1 MELVMES
8 TFAIDKDRGMEVMA
22 YIDDIFISMKASL
35 EKHYTQVS
43 QVFQLFMDNHICIK
57 FDKCIFDAKEVPL
70 LRFIVSWSG
79 LRMDP
84 DKAKAIVTWPWP
96 TNKKEVQQLLDIWNF
111 YRRLVPGYTTIVS
124 PITDCLRGKDKD
136 ISSNE
141 AQEAA
146 FLKITIWFT
155 SGKTQI
161 LRHYDSN
168 RPALVK
174 TDDSDF
180 AIADKLSQ
188 KSEDG
193 RLHPFRFISR
203 KLSPAELNHDVFD
216 KEMLAIVFSLRK
228 LRHLIQDAE
237 QKRIF
242 YSDHQDLTY
251 FNTAVLLNRWQAQ
264 WEEDIQ
270 TLNLDLF
277 YREGCSNLK
286 ADMLPRC
293 LLFTSR
299 ERGTTAA
306 GNESL
311 LSKELGLEVGARQIK
326 DDGIE

>member
-1 MELVMES
+1 M
-8 TFAIDKDRGMEVMA
+8 
-22 YIDDIFISMKASL
+22 
-35 EKHYTQVS
+35 
-43 QVFQLFMDNHICIK
+43 
-57 FDKCIFDAKEVPL
+57 
-70 LRFIVSWSG
+70 
-79 LRMDP
+79 
-84 DKAKAIVTWPWP
+84 
-96 TNKKEVQQLLDIWNF
+96 LDIWNF

-251 FNTAVLLNRWQAQ
+251 FNTAVLLNR
-264 WEEDIQ
+264 
-270 TLNLDLF
+270 
-277 YREGCSNLK
+277 
-286 ADMLPRC
+286 
-293 LLFTSR
+293 
-299 ERGTTAA
+299 
-306 GNESL
+306 
-311 LSKELGLEVGARQIK
+311 
-326 DDGIE
+326 